1 MIPAHDPEFASTTI
15 IGNWASTLGDGGSPV
30 ESDLLYV
37 DSVISILD

>member
-1 MIPAHDPEFASTTI
+1 MIPAHDPKFTSTTI
-15 IGNWASTLGDGGSPV
+15 GYWASTLGDGGSPV

>member
-1 MIPAHDPEFASTTI
+1 MIPAHDPEFTTI
-15 IGNWASTLGDGGSPV
+15 GYWASTLGDSGSPV